1 LINITRKGKKNR
13 DLKLERKS
21 GGEKEKRRRTRIKR
35 NKLLR

>member
-1 LINITRKGKKNR
+1 VKRKKNR
-13 DLKLERKS
+13 DLKLEREP